1 MRTTLKID
9 EDVLKAARKMAGDE
23 SVSVGRVVSRL
34 ARRGLEPRATTGRRW
49 QLPPS
54 VAIPRG
60 RPAIFSLA
68 EDLRDI
74 PGIVFVILQVLLIP
88 LAIVVVVRV
97 TAGLPPL

>member
-23 SVSVGRVVSRL
+23 SGSVGKVVSRL
-34 ARRGLEPRATTGRRW
+34 ARCGLEPRSTTERRW
-49 QLPPS
+49 QLPS
-54 VAIPRG
+54 VVIPRG

-68 EDLRDI
+68 EVLRDI

-97 TAGLPPL
+97 IAGLSPL